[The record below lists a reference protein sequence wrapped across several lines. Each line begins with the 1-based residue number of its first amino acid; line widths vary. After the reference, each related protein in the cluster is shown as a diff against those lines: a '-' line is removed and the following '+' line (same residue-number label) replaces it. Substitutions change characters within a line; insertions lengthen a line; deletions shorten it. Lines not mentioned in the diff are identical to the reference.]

1 LALLNNN
8 ARCMGK
14 CVKNNKG
21 ENEGQIE
28 ILSNKQGGK

>member
-1 LALLNNN
+1 
-8 ARCMGK
+8 MEE

>member
-1 LALLNNN
+1 
-8 ARCMGK
+8 MGK